1 MISESTVYQGQF
13 GSFTVTKNERVGVIL
28 YRVGLVVMAICLSAS
43 TTLVL
48 KLPQSSDFWLTC
60 LYYLFI
66 LALGLSLFQ
75 IHIYLAPLH
84 RALKLSWLIGTI
96 SSMVLSFRSS
106 FSLVRYVYEN
116 PLSLLAVGFVF
127 VALTG
132 IYFKEAFCF
141 NRLESKILTPLV
153 PFLLL
158 GHLAGIFSSTTEKLL
173 LVIWSALFIVFVI
186 RKTSAPLDP
195 DLGDLSVFAYL
206 HQQKS

>member
-75 IHIYLAPLH
+75 IHIYLVSLH
-84 RALKLSWLIGTI
+84 HALKLSWLIGTI

-173 LVIWSALFIVFVI
+173 LVIWSALFIIFVI

>member
-1 MISESTVYQGQF
+1 
-13 GSFTVTKNERVGVIL
+13 VIL

-96 SSMVLSFRSS
+96 SSIVLSFGSS

-158 GHLAGIFSSTTEKLL
+158 GHLAGIFSNTTEKLL
-173 LVIWSALFIVFVI
+173 LVIWSALFIIFVI